1 MARDNEKKIKFKV
14 DNQQYNA
21 AMKQM
26 NADTAKLNKEFR
38 LEQEQL
44 KETGSAS
51 DKLESQMSKLAK
63 EQELTG
69 KKIETTGQHLD
80 EAKKTFGDNSK
91 EAQNLEKKLLDLQI
105 AEQRLANQSIDTARK
120 IELLAKSENEANSS
134 SAKRRQELSK
144 LESEQDRLSRSNE
157 RLDQE
162 LELQIATMGDG
173 AKETDKLKASQMVLG
188 RQMGNTANQVKN
200 LEQQLELAKKE
211 YGKNSQEVEAL
222 EKELLSAKTAY
233 ANFGNELD
241 KTNKDLGVFGVKT
254 KAAGENISKAGAGM
268 SAGITVP
275 VLAIGAASIQAAE
288 NVADSQSKITGA
300 LGATEAQTAELSAT
314 ARTIYSNGYGE
325 SLEEVTDALTRVKL
339 KMRDLDGKE
348 LEQATVTAM
357 NLAATFDADVNEVVR
372 GGDGLMKNFK
382 ISSEEAFQKLAWGA
396 QNGLNFS
403 DELFDNISEYAPL
416 FSQAGFSIDEMFAIL
431 DAGTQEGAYNLDYV
445 NDLVK
450 EFGIRIQDG
459 SKSTT
464 EAMSEMSG
472 STKKMF
478 KEYQKG
484 KVSAA
489 EMFKAIG
496 KDLKG
501 MDDQQKA
508 TQLGTALFGTK
519 FEDLGNKAVYAMTD
533 AQTGLM
539 DTKGAL
545 DKLNTSAESNHQLEV
560 AMRALQDA
568 IADIGTALAPVMTEI
583 AGAAKEFASWFKGL
597 DDETKKLIIGLAATA
612 AAIGPVTAGIGL
624 LMMTLNPVSAT
635 IAGVG
640 LGILAVGGALV
651 AVTSARKKHD
661 EEVTKSIDNAVLYG
675 EGVSKGTQKAGESF
689 VKMKDTAHTNMALM
703 KTATVENAKQMSNEV
718 VEAYSGMASKAITA
732 LETYRSRLTT
742 EIDTITKGTGE
753 VGKKSAE
760 KATKE
765 VNDSIDKNI
774 NKIKGAMDTVSALK
788 DKYNGNLAQMTA
800 ADQKRYSE
808 ATLILDEQLKVFSKS
823 VEDQEKIAKAAS
835 TNQDTISKSSYDKQL
850 ETAKKAR
857 DASTKEAEK
866 YYKKTNT
873 DLKKALADGNISQE
887 SYNQLTASNSK
898 LLAENS
904 YKAQKVFAGTNKS
917 LAESVKNTGD
927 VILESGTKLSQLQVQ
942 QADGTIKY
950 WSQEKKTYIDKAAMQ
965 EEIKAKNE
973 AYIESLTDNNK
984 EAEGSLKEFKDN
996 LVKFYMEAGM
1006 SAEQAKKQVE
1016 LDTQGMVDS
1025 VDASGNKIATHATTL
1040 SEKFIKGLN
1049 EKNADIPATAKKW
1062 GLDLE
1067 SNTKID
1073 LGKNGNKTAKE
1084 FFKAIQAGGEEALP
1098 MLQYFFSSKL
1108 ESITAK
1114 DLSDVGKK
1122 DMDTLREGLSAGAIT
1137 LDQLKEKFG
1146 ASMLNIYS
1154 DDLSKVGQDN
1164 ITTLRNG
1171 LDTGSIT
1178 LNELE
1183 GKYKAQLDK
1192 IYDKDLTKVGKDDIA
1207 TLKAGM
1213 DLGLPG
1219 VNNYLTGLKSKI
1231 KTDTKVDIA
1240 GVGKTNIDGLV
1251 NGFQNGKVNVNQFL
1265 AGLREL
1271 QKKGSKQDLSK
1282 EGKDNAESFVDGANS
1297 KKPAAKNAGKG
1308 VANSAKSGA
1317 ASVNSK
1323 SVGSDFASGYA
1334 NGISGG
1340 GAMVAGAAA
1349 SMVNNA
1355 IAAVKKAQKSASP
1368 AKKLVPK
1375 GADFVDGYTL
1385 GIDKNADSAAAA
1397 AASMAEG
1404 AIDAVNGSPAMSYQ
1418 QKMQELATSF
1428 NATQNYIQFQLNG
1441 LTIREEADISKLVD
1455 AIDERLGDKY

>member
-1 MARDNEKKIKFKV
+1 MAKDTEKKIKFKV
-14 DNQQYNA
+14 DSQQYNA

-44 KETGSAS
+44 KQTGSAS
-51 DKLESQMSKLAK
+51 DKLESQMGKLAK
-63 EQELTG
+63 EQELVG
-69 KKIETTGQHLD
+69 KKIESTGQHLD
-80 EAKKTFGDNSK
+80 EAKRTFGENSK

-120 IELLAKSENEANSS
+120 IEQISKSEKEANSS
-134 SAKRRQELSK
+134 SAKRRQELLK

-162 LELQIATMGDG
+162 LELQIATMGEG
-173 AKETDKLKASQMVLG
+173 AKETDKLKASQTVLG

-233 ANFGNELD
+233 ANLGNELD
-241 KTNKDLGVFGVKT
+241 KTNKDLGAFGVQTKT
-254 KAAGENISKAGAGM
+254 AGENVAKAGGTM
-268 SAGITVP
+268 SAGVTVP
-275 VLAIGAASIQAAE
+275 VIALGAASVQAAE
-288 NVADSQSKITGA
+288 DVADSQSKITGA
-300 LGATEAQTAELSAT
+300 LGTTQAQTAKLSAT
-314 ARTIYSNGYGE
+314 ARSIYVDGYGE

-339 KMRDLDGKE
+339 KMSELDGKE
-348 LEQATVTAM
+348 LEQATITAM
-357 NLAATFDADVNEVVR
+357 NLASTFDADVNEVVR
-372 GGDGLMKNFK
+372 GADGLMKNFE

-464 EAMSEMSG
+464 EAMAEMSG

-484 KVSAA
+484 EVSAA
-489 EMFKAIG
+489 QMFKAIG

-560 AMRALQDA
+560 AMRSLQDA
-568 IADIGTALAPVMTEI
+568 IADIGTALAPVMNDV
-583 AGAAKEFASWFKGL
+583 AAMAQEFAAWFKGL
-597 DDETKKLIIGLAATA
+597 DDETKELIIGLAATA

-624 LMMTLNPVSAT
+624 LMMTLNPVSAV
-635 IAGVG
+635 IGGIG
-640 LGILAVGGALV
+640 LGIIALGGAL
-651 AVTSARKKHD
+651 AIATSAQKKHD
-661 EEVTKSIDNAVLYG
+661 EELTRSIDTATLYG
-675 EGVSKGTQKAGESF
+675 EGVSKGTQKAGASF
-689 VKMKDTAHTNMALM
+689 VKLKDTAHTNMALM
-703 KTATVENAKQMSNEV
+703 KTATVESAKQMSNEV
-718 VEAYSGMASKAITA
+718 VEAYSGMANKAISA
-732 LETYRSRLTT
+732 LEKYRSRLTT

-753 VGKKSAE
+753 VGKKSAN

-774 NKIKGAMDTVSALK
+774 NKIKSAMETVSALK

-800 ADQKRYSE
+800 ADQKRYDE
-808 ATLILDEQLKVFSKS
+808 ATLLLDEQLKVFSKS
-823 VEDQEKIAKAAS
+823 VSEQEKIAKAAS
-835 TNQDTISKSSYDKQL
+835 TNQDNISKSSYDKQL
-850 ETAKKAR
+850 TNARKAR

-873 DLKKALADGNISQE
+873 DLKKALADGNISQD
-887 SYNQLTASNSK
+887 SYNKLTASNSK

-927 VILESGTKLSQLQVQ
+927 VLLESGTKINQLQVQ
-942 QADGTIKY
+942 QVDGSIKY
-950 WSQEKKTYIDKAAMQ
+950 WSQEKRTYVEKAEMQ
-965 EEIKAKNE
+965 EEIKRKNE
-973 AYIESLTDNNK
+973 EYIKSLSENNK
-984 EAEGSLKEFKDN
+984 EAEGSLKDFKDN

-1025 VDASGNKIATHATTL
+1025 VDSSGNKIATHATTL

-1049 EKNADIPATAKKW
+1049 ENNADIPATAKKW

-1073 LGKNGNKTAKE
+1073 LGKNGDKTAKE

-1108 ESITAK
+1108 EAITAK
-1114 DLSDVGKK
+1114 NLSDVGKK
-1122 DMDTLREGLSAGAIT
+1122 DMDTLKEGLSAGAIT

-1146 ASMLNIYS
+1146 VSMLNIYS
-1154 DDLSKVGQDN
+1154 NDLSKVGQDN

-1171 LDTGSIT
+1171 LDTGTVT

-1183 GKYKAQLDK
+1183 GKYKTQLDK

-1213 DLGLPG
+1213 DLGLPS
-1219 VNNYLTGLKSKI
+1219 VDNYLTGLKTKI
-1231 KTDTKVDIA
+1231 KTDTKVDIK

-1251 NGFQNGKVNVNQFL
+1251 AGFQNGKVNVSQFL
-1265 AGLREL
+1265 TGLRDL

-1282 EGKDNAESFVDGANS
+1282 EGKANSQTFVDGANS
-1297 KKPAAKNAGKG
+1297 KKPAAKTAGKG
-1308 VANSAKSGA
+1308 VASSAKAGA
-1317 ASVNSK
+1317 GSVSATQEGKNFGDGFTS
-1323 SVGSDFASGYA
+1323 
-1334 NGISGG
+1334 GISS
-1340 GAMVAGAAA
+1340 VAGKAATAAA
-1349 SMVNNA
+1349 NMVSDA
-1355 IAAVKKAQKSASP
+1355 ISAVKKAQKSASP
-1368 AKKLVPK
+1368 AKKLIPK
-1375 GADFVDGYTL
+1375 GGDFVDGYAL
-1385 GIDKNADSAAAA
+1385 GIDNNADNAAAS

-1404 AIDAVNGSPAMSYQ
+1404 AINAVNGSPSMPYL
-1418 QKMQELATSF
+1418 KRMQELATNF
-1428 NATQNYIQFQLNG
+1428 NATQNYLQFQFNG
-1441 LTIREEADISKLVD
+1441 LTIREEADINKLVD

>member
-1 MARDNEKKIKFKV
+1 MAKDAEKKIKFKV
-14 DNQQYNA
+14 DSQQYNA

-26 NADTAKLNKEFR
+26 NTDTAKLNKEFR

-51 DKLESQMSKLAK
+51 DKLESQMGKLAK
-63 EQELTG
+63 EQELVG
-69 KKIETTGQHLD
+69 KKIEATGGHLD
-80 EAKKTFGDNSK
+80 EAKKTFGENSK

-105 AEQRLANQSIDTARK
+105 AEQRLANQSIDAARK
-120 IELLAKSENEANSS
+120 MEQLSKSENEANSS
-134 SAKRRQELSK
+134 SAKRKQALSQ
-144 LESEQDRLSRSNE
+144 LGTEQDRLSRSNE

-173 AKETDKLKASQMVLG
+173 AKETDKLKASQSILG
-188 RQMGNTANQVKN
+188 KQMGNTASQVKN

-211 YGKNSQEVEAL
+211 YGKNSQEVEEL
-222 EKELLSAKTAY
+222 EKDLLSAKTAY

-254 KAAGENISKAGAGM
+254 KEAGENVAKAGGAM
-268 SAGITVP
+268 SAGITAP
-275 VLAIGAASIQAAE
+275 VLAIGAASISAAGD
-288 NVADSQSKITGA
+288 VADSQSKITGA
-300 LGATEAQTAELSAT
+300 LGTTQAQTAKLSAT
-314 ARTIYSNGYGE
+314 ARSIYVDGYGE

-339 KMRDLDGKE
+339 KMSDLDGKE
-348 LEQATVTAM
+348 LEQATITAM
-357 NLAATFDADVNEVVR
+357 NLASTFDADVNEVVR

-464 EAMSEMSG
+464 EAMGQMSG

-478 KEYQKG
+478 KEYQNG
-484 KVSAA
+484 KVTAA
-489 EMFKAIG
+489 QMFKAIG

-508 TQLGTALFGTK
+508 TQIGTALFGTK

-545 DKLNTSAESNHQLEV
+545 DRLNESSESNHQLEV
-560 AMRALQDA
+560 AMRSLKDA
-568 IADIGTALAPVMTEI
+568 IAEIGMALSPVMT
-583 AGAAKEFASWFKGL
+583 AVADAAQEFAAWFKGL

-612 AAIGPVTAGIGL
+612 AAIGPVTAGVGL

-635 IAGVG
+635 IAGIG
-640 LGILAVGGALV
+640 LGIVALGGTLALAT
-651 AVTSARKKHD
+651 AAQKKHD
-661 EEVTKSIDNAVLYG
+661 AEVTKSIDNAVLYG
-675 EGVSKGTQKAGESF
+675 EGVSKGTQKAGASF
-689 VKMKDTAHTNMALM
+689 VKLKDTAHTNMALM

-742 EIDTITKGTGE
+742 EIDTLTKGTGK
-753 VGKKSAE
+753 VGKKTAD

-765 VNDSIDKNI
+765 VNDSIDENI
-774 NKIKGAMDTVSALK
+774 NKIKSAMDTVSALK
-788 DKYNGNLAQMTA
+788 DKYKGNLAQMTE
-800 ADQKRYSE
+800 ADRSRYNE
-808 ATLILDEQLKVFSKS
+808 ATLVLDEQLKVFSKS
-823 VEDQEKIAKAAS
+823 VAEQEKIAKAAS
-835 TNQDTISKSSYDKQL
+835 ANQDTISMTSYDKQL
-850 ETAKKAR
+850 DAARKAR

-866 YYKKTNT
+866 YYKKTNK
-873 DLKKALADGNISQE
+873 DLEKALADGNISQE

-927 VILESGTKLSQLQVQ
+927 VILESGTKLSQLQVR

-950 WSQEKKTYIDKAAMQ
+950 WSQEKRALVDKAAMQ

-973 AYIESLTDNNK
+973 EYIKSLTDNNK
-984 EAEGSLKEFKDN
+984 EANGSLKEFKDN
-996 LVKFYMEAGM
+996 LVKFYMQAGM

-1016 LDTQGMVDS
+1016 IDTQGLVDS
-1025 VDASGNKIATHATTL
+1025 VDSSGNKIATHATTL

-1073 LGKNGNKTAKE
+1073 LGKNGSMTAKD

-1108 ESITAK
+1108 EAITAK
-1114 DLSDVGKK
+1114 DLSEVGKA
-1122 DMDTLREGLSAGAIT
+1122 DMDTLRGGLETGAIT

-1146 ASMLNIYS
+1146 SSMLNIYNK
-1154 DDLSKVGQDN
+1154 DLSKVGQDN

-1171 LDTGSIT
+1171 LDTGAVT
-1178 LNELE
+1178 LDELE
-1183 GKYKAQLDK
+1183 GKYKTQLNK
-1192 IYDKDLTKVGKDDIA
+1192 IYDKDLAKIGKGDIA

-1213 DLGLPG
+1213 DLGLPS
-1219 VNNYLTGLKSKI
+1219 VNTYLSGLKSTI
-1231 KTDTKVDIA
+1231 KKDTKVDVK

-1251 NGFQNGKVNVNQFL
+1251 KGFQNGKINVDQFL
-1265 AGLREL
+1265 SGLRAL

-1282 EGKDNAESFVDGANS
+1282 EGKANSQTFVNGANS
-1297 KKPAAKNAGKG
+1297 KKGSAKTAGTNIAK
-1308 VANSAKSGA
+1308 SAKSGA
-1317 ASVNSK
+1317 GSVSAAQEGKNF
-1323 SVGSDFASGYA
+1323 GDGFASG
-1334 NGISGG
+1334 ISS
-1340 GAMVAGAAA
+1340 VAKKAA
-1349 SMVNNA
+1349 SSAANMVTNA
-1355 IAAVKKAQKSASP
+1355 IAAAKKAQNSNSP
-1368 AKKLVPK
+1368 AKKLIAK
-1375 GADFVDGYTL
+1375 GKDFADGYTL
-1385 GIDKNADSAAAA
+1385 GIDENADSAAMAA
-1397 AASMAEG
+1397 ANMAEG
-1404 AIDAVNGSPAMSYQ
+1404 AISAANGVPSMSYLQ
-1418 QKMQELATSF
+1418 NMQDLATNF
-1428 NATQNYIQFQLNG
+1428 NSTQNYLQFQFNG
-1441 LTIREEADISKLVD
+1441 LTIREEADINKLVD